1 MSLVSCRE
9 CHNQVST
16 EAVSCPRCG
25 APRPS
30 LAEWKGTGFEWNSDA
45 TFLGYPL
52 IHIATGRDAMGKRRV
67 AKGVIAIGQ
76 YAVGGIT
83 IAQFGIGL
91 VFGFGQFMLAPVA
104 ISQFAGTILFGAG
117 QLAVGYIAIGQFAAG
132 QTVLAQFG
140 YGNSVWTPARQDP
153 EAVAFFTQL
162 LEQAKDIAGW

>member
-1 MSLVSCRE
+1 MPLVSCRE

-16 EAVSCPRCG
+16 EAVACPRCG

-30 LAEWKGTGFEWNSDA
+30 LADWKGTGFEWKSDA

-132 QTVLAQFG
+132 EPGLQHAPPCLV
-140 YGNSVWTPARQDP
+140 NEKQDACP
-153 EAVAFFTQL
+153 RLRKNRPSGDSSKFR
-162 LEQAKDIAGW
+162 